1 MKALTPR
8 QEKFVRAYL
17 KSGNATKAYIEAG
30 YSAAGAEKHASR
42 LVGNG
47 GVAAAIAARRA
58 STEIVIARKTVA
70 DMAELEEHFTSQLRG
85 GDYQTDIDELED
97 ELAELREERE
107 HIRKVRTE
115 KREGLS
121 PETLASLA
129 QVSAQLGREI
139 VQARLQIKNLRLSQK
154 SESNKAGVTLLKLKG
169 AFDPKRPPVDDPMAL
184 LNETMRHIMLMR
196 RPPSEILAQLKA
208 AAKDAAYSL
217 RSEDVEDDVQ
227 AIAGGNRG
235 DGGPRLFTRAPAPDA
250 TP

>member
-85 GDYQTDIDELED
+85 GDYQTDIDDLEGELS
-97 ELAELREERE
+97 ELRAERE
-107 HIRKVRTE
+107 VLIKLRGE
-115 KREGLS
+115 KQAIS
-121 PETLASLA
+121 PETLVNLS
-129 QVSAQLGREI
+129 STIAQLGREI
-139 VQARLQIKNLRLSQK
+139 VQIRLQIKNLRLSQK